1 MALCLSGHPGL
12 ACTAAGASE
21 DINTTAIYTDFLFRK
36 KNGFRMALM
45 RLYGSRF
52 ILDGQLD
59 NFTTNLCGSRSAK
72 TPTAS
77 SRPPE
82 LAPELARPR
91 QPAADPQLIPLIG
104 DYLSSTVTAIT
115 IQVNSSLSA
124 FLIKSQYYISCL
136 TPHISSSRA
145 ILVLLLS

>member
-1 MALCLSGHPGL
+1 
-12 ACTAAGASE
+12 
-21 DINTTAIYTDFLFRK
+21 
-36 KNGFRMALM
+36 M

-59 NFTTNLCGSRSAK
+59 NFTTNLCGSWSAK

-91 QPAADPQLIPLIG
+91 QPGEFDLPRFSGHSLQLHSAVWGTSRKRKSERVLASTHYHQLPYAPVRIALVWL
-104 DYLSSTVTAIT
+104 LSSNAD
-115 IQVNSSLSA
+115 
-124 FLIKSQYYISCL
+124 IKS
-136 TPHISSSRA
+136 
-145 ILVLLLS
+145 LVLQHVFNMVTLK